1 MSDAVIEITDDNFEK
16 EVLQSPVPVML
27 DFWAEWCGPCRML
40 SPVVEEVGREFSS
53 RVKVGKLN
61 VDDSPKTATRYNVMS
76 IPTLVFFKGGKE
88 ADRSIGVA
96 PKSDVKRRVESL
108 LH

>member
-1 MSDAVIEITDDNFEK
+1 
-16 EVLQSPVPVML
+16 ML

-40 SPVVEEVGREFSS
+40 SPVVEEVGREFSN

-61 VDDSPKTATRYNVMS
+61 VDDNPKTASRYNVMS

-88 ADRSIGVA
+88 SDRSIGVA
-96 PKSDVKRRVESL
+96 PKADVKRRVEAL

>member
-1 MSDAVIEITDDNFEK
+1 
-16 EVLQSPVPVML
+16 
-27 DFWAEWCGPCRML
+27 WAEWCGPCRML

-61 VDDSPKTATRYNVMS
+61 VDDNPKTASRYNVMS
-76 IPTLVFFKGGKE
+76 IPTLVFFKEGKE
-88 ADRSIGVA
+88 SDRSIGVV
-96 PKSDVKRRVESL
+96 PKADVKRRVESL